1 MCFIPASIANLQAPL
16 CVKWQAQKS
25 PDQQG
30 FLAWFNSYKVRLI
43 ANVVFMTKGM
53 GC

>member
-1 MCFIPASIANLQAPL
+1 VSMANLQAPL
-16 CVKWQAQKS
+16 CVKWQTQKS

-30 FLAWFNSYKVRLI
+30 LLAWFSSYKVRLI